1 MSSEAD
7 AMLAAALQNLTIA
20 WQEVRTHWRDEKAI
34 AFEEHY
40 LKELPSRVTQA
51 AAVISELEK
60 VLKKAR
66 IDCG

>member
-1 MSSEAD
+1 MSAEAE
-7 AMLAAALQNLTIA
+7 AMLSAAMQNLTIA
-20 WQEVRTHWRDEKAI
+20 WQEVRAHWRDEKAI
-34 AFEEHY
+34 AFEERF

-51 AAVISELEK
+51 STVIAELEK